1 MKKEIDFSGWPLIL
15 REYDFDKDPPKLVKY
30 VYDKMNSPEGIIAL
44 KKGDHWF
51 KDEFQIRVRLVA
63 EYKEELIASLQLNGC
78 LGPKPNDQFRLTSVA
93 TAPQYRGTG
102 ISSILFEFAKEW
114 VKPYNARMLLV
125 ETWETN
131 IGARKYYEK
140 LGFKQYGCLPHG
152 SINRQ
157 GEGFMDEIFY
167 FLNL

>member
-44 KKGDHWF
+44 KKDDRWF

-125 ETWETN
+125 ETWETGKRGKRGGN
-131 IGARKYYEK
+131 GVSPGKYLDSLKHSMRFWWPAIIAQGA
-140 LGFKQYGCLPHG
+140 
-152 SINRQ
+152 
-157 GEGFMDEIFY
+157 
-167 FLNL
+167 

>member
-1 MKKEIDFSGWPLIL
+1 MKKEIEFNGLPLIL
-15 REYDFDKDPPKLVKY
+15 REYDFETDPPKLVENL
-30 VYDKMNSPEGIIAL
+30 YDKMNSPEGIIEL
-44 KKGDHWF
+44 KQGDLWF

-63 EYKEELIASLQLNGC
+63 EYQHELIASLQLQGC
-78 LGPKPNDQFRLTSVA
+78 LGPKPNDHFTLTSVV

-102 ISSILFEFAKEW
+102 ISTILFKFAKEW
-114 VKPYNARMLLV
+114 IRPYDARILLV

-131 IGARKYYEK
+131 IAARKYYEK
-140 LGFKQYGCLPHG
+140 IGFEQYGCLPQG

-157 GEGFMDEIFY
+157 GDGFVDGIFY